1 MAFETILRNLEIKC
15 DSVYSGKAAIQKL
28 LDRKT
33 CASRDCKS
41 YSVVFMDQE
50 MPEMSGSETMTEI
63 KRLQKESLVPDGIK
77 FIGCTAHKAKEEVD
91 RFLESGLDSCI
102 HKPISIKM
110 IKETLKG
117 VDFYKF

>member
-1 MAFETILRNLEIKC
+1 MAFETILSSLEVKR

-33 CASRDCKS
+33 CGSKDCKS
-41 YSVVFMDQE
+41 YMVIFMDQE
-50 MPEMSGSETMTEI
+50 MPEMSGSETLIEI
-63 KRLQKESLVPDGIK
+63 KRLQEEGLIKDLIK

-91 RFLESGLDSCI
+91 GYLASGLDSCI
-102 HKPISIKM
+102 HKPISINM

-117 VDFYKF
+117 TDFYKF